1 MKAKTKTKA
10 TRKTSSAGTA
20 KKKNQTSQRK
30 TAAKKPR
37 KTAKKS
43 APKETSVAET
53 AKDEKK
59 KVLVPEVLPVE
70 KDDSD
75 LDLEAIDPDKILAD
89 ERASK
94 IGGTLVP
101 RPKKSETLPVHMDM
115 LQRYL
120 MEVRRY
126 SLMTREEEREVAT
139 EYFETGDSDA
149 AQKMVT
155 SNLRLV
161 VKIALDYRKYWMNLL
176 DLVQEG
182 NLGLIQAVKN
192 FNPYKE
198 VKLSSYASFWIK
210 AYILKYILDGWSMV
224 KIGTTQA
231 QRKVFFN
238 LRKEQER
245 YALLGYTPSAKEI
258 ADNLNVK
265 EEVVVEMDQRMSGG
279 DFSLDA
285 PVGEEGEGTHL
296 DFVESEDQPFDDM
309 LAEVEIRHLFR
320 DRLADFREQL
330 DERELFILD
339 FRLLADQP
347 ETLKAIGERFS
358 VSRERVR
365 QIEERI
371 IKKLKVFFMDQVPD
385 LGDVTLDIT
394 PRDID

>member
-1 MKAKTKTKA
+1 MKAKSKTKTP
-10 TRKTSSAGTA
+10 RKTTQTGTKKKAKTAAPKKTA
-20 KKKNQTSQRK
+20 KKSTK
-30 TAAKKPR
+30 TAAKK
-37 KTAKKS
+37 KTAKSSTSKGKS
-43 APKETSVAET
+43 KNST
-53 AKDEKK
+53 KK

-70 KDDSD
+70 KENEELES
-75 LDLEAIDPDKILAD
+75 LDTDKILAD
-89 ERASK
+89 ERAGKLGGK
-94 IGGTLVP
+94 IAP
-101 RPKKSETLPVHMDM
+101 RPKKNETLPVHMDM

-139 EYFETGDSDA
+139 KYYETGDSDA
-149 AQKMVT
+149 AQQMVT

-245 YALLGYTPSAKEI
+245 YALLGYKPSAKEI
-258 ADNLNVK
+258 AENLNVK

-309 LAEVEIRHLFR
+309 LAEVEIRRLFR
-320 DRLADFREQL
+320 DKLADFREQL
-330 DERELFILD
+330 DERELFILE

-347 ETLKAIGERFS
+347 ETLKSIGERFE

>member
-1 MKAKTKTKA
+1 MKAKSKTKTP
-10 TRKTSSAGTA
+10 RKTTQTGT
-20 KKKNQTSQRK
+20 KKKAK
-30 TAAKKPR
+30 TAAPK

-43 APKETSVAET
+43 PKTTVKKKA
-53 AKDEKK
+53 AKSPTMKEDSGEK

-70 KDDSD
+70 QDEEK
-75 LDLEAIDPDKILAD
+75 LDLETLDTDEILAE
-89 ERASK
+89 ERMGKLGGK
-94 IGGTLVP
+94 IVP
-101 RPKKSETLPVHMDM
+101 RPKKNETLPVHMDM

-139 EYFETGDSDA
+139 KYYETGDSDA
-149 AQKMVT
+149 AQQMVT

-245 YALLGYTPSAKEI
+245 YALLGYKPSAKEI
-258 ADNLNVK
+258 AENLNVK

-309 LAEVEIRHLFR
+309 LAEVEIRRLFR
-320 DRLADFREQL
+320 DKLSDFREQL
-330 DERELFILD
+330 DERELFILE

-347 ETLKAIGERFS
+347 ETLKSIGERFE